1 MAFMPFVTAG
11 DPDLDT
17 TLAVVGEL
25 SRRGV
30 DLIEVGFPYSDP
42 IADGPVILH
51 ANQESLMGQT
61 VRLYIMVQDA
71 DLYGF
76 RFR

>member
-1 MAFMPFVTAG
+1 MDCLPIHA
-11 DPDLDT
+11 DC
-17 TLAVVGEL
+17 
-25 SRRGV
+25 
-30 DLIEVGFPYSDP
+30 IEQNVRWKETN
-42 IADGPVILH
+42 L
-51 ANQESLMGQT
+51 ESLMGQT